1 MTFEQARVAAQDAG
15 LEVAQVAV
23 VEASAVVGTV
33 VSQDPSAG
41 ETVDGGSTIDL
52 TMAKSADFTA
62 VPNLRLLT
70 ESEALNVLFDADLRP
85 GARTDAFD
93 PIVPLGSVV
102 SQEPFAGQAV
112 APQTPINYVVSKG
125 PEPTPSPEP
134 TPVPTPVP
142 TPTPPPPP
150 TEPPPP
156 PPTPTPTPE
165 PLEVGD
171 YRCVTLANAAFQIDN
186 DGFEVGSVSGPN
198 DPDAVV
204 IAQDP
209 AQGAELPPGSE
220 IDLTTQTPP
229 VETCPPA

>member
-1 MTFEQARVAAQDAG
+1 VAAADAG

-23 VEASAVVGTV
+23 VEASAAVGTV
-33 VSQDPSAG
+33 VSQDPPAG

-62 VPNLRLLT
+62 VPNLRLLP
-70 ESEALNVLFDADLRP
+70 ESEALNVLFDAGLRP
-85 GARTDAFD
+85 GTRTEAFD
-93 PIVPLGSVV
+93 SIVPLGAVV

-112 APQTPINYVVSKG
+112 APLTPISYVVSKG

-156 PPTPTPTPE
+156 PPTPTPE

-171 YRCVTLANAAFQIDN
+171 YRCVTLAVAAFRIDF

-198 DPDAVV
+198 DPDAIVL
-204 IAQDP
+204 AQDP
-209 AQGAELPPGSE
+209 APGAEAPPGSA
-220 IDLTTQTPP
+220 IDLTTQALP